1 MIICKGGILLKLA
14 EALLLRA
21 EYQEKIGVLQSR
33 ILANL
38 KVEESDAPLED
49 PNALLREACEV
60 NARLCALVKRIN
72 ARNTAAAL
80 PDGRTLA
87 EALADRDA
95 LKKERGLLAAVA
107 EGAIQKDYRLTHTEL
122 KTRVTVSIPDM
133 QKRIDGLSRDY
144 RELDAQIQAVNW
156 TEEL

>member
-1 MIICKGGILLKLA
+1 MKLA

-21 EYQEKIGVLQSR
+21 ECQQKIGILQAR

-60 NARLCALVKRIN
+60 NARLCVLVKQVN
-72 ARNTAAAL
+72 ARNMSVTL

-95 LKKERGLLAAVA
+95 LKNERNLLTAVA
-107 EGAIQKDYRLTHTEL
+107 NQAVQKDYRLTHTEL
-122 KTRVTVSIPDM
+122 KTRVTVSVADL
-133 QKRIDGLSRDY
+133 QKRIDDLSRDY

-156 TEEL
+156 TAEL

>member
-1 MIICKGGILLKLA
+1 MKLA

-21 EYQEKIGVLQSR
+21 EYQQKIGILQAR

-60 NARLCALVKRIN
+60 NARLCGLVKQIN
-72 ARNTAAAL
+72 ARNMAAAL
-80 PDGRTLA
+80 PGGRALA

-95 LKKERGLLAAVA
+95 LKKERDLLAEVANQAV
-107 EGAIQKDYRLTHTEL
+107 QKDYRLTHTEL
-122 KTRVTVSIPDM
+122 KTRVTVPMADL
-133 QKRIDGLSRDY
+133 QKRIDALARDY
-144 RELDAQIQAVNW
+144 RELDAQIQAANW
-156 TEEL
+156 TTEL

>member
-1 MIICKGGILLKLA
+1 MKLA

-21 EYQEKIGVLQSR
+21 EYQQKIGVLQAR

-38 KVEESDAPLED
+38 KVEESDNPLED
-49 PNALLREACEV
+49 PDTLLKEACGV

-72 ARNTAAAL
+72 ARNMAAAL

-95 LKKERGLLAAVA
+95 LKNERNLLAAVA
-107 EGAIQKDYRLTHTEL
+107 NHAMQKDFRLTHTEL
-122 KTRVTVSIPDM
+122 KTRVLMSVADL
-133 QKRIDGLSRDY
+133 QKRVDDLSRDY
-144 RELDAQIQAVNW
+144 RELDAQIQSVNW
-156 TEEL
+156 TVEL